1 MIKMKNKNG
10 LSVYI
15 DSLWLAVGEL
25 AVALLVFLGFLI
37 AKAAGAEVTLY
48 KAVTG
53 ALLGGAVTVANFLI
67 LSVGI
72 NRAIN
77 RFVDERGT
85 DEMDDETAEKYAK
98 EHGVAV
104 QNAMMKS
111 YMFRMLLMIGAL
123 VLAGVSGWFNV
134 IATVIPLPMYRP
146 ILYAVEFIKTK
157 VSAKRGE

>member
-1 MIKMKNKNG
+1 MKNKNG
-10 LSVYI
+10 RSVYI

-134 IATVIPLPMYRP
+134 IATVIPLLMYRP

>member
-1 MIKMKNKNG
+1 MKNKNG

-37 AKAAGAEVTLY
+37 VKAAGAEVTLY

-134 IATVIPLPMYRP
+134 IATVIPLLMYRP

>member
-1 MIKMKNKNG
+1 MKNKNG

-37 AKAAGAEVTLY
+37 AKAAGADVTLY

-134 IATVIPLPMYRP
+134 IATVIPLLMYRP

>member
-37 AKAAGAEVTLY
+37 AKAAGADVTLY

-134 IATVIPLPMYRP
+134 IATVIPLLMYRP

>member
-1 MIKMKNKNG
+1 M
-10 LSVYI
+10 
-15 DSLWLAVGEL
+15 WLAVGEL

-134 IATVIPLPMYRP
+134 IATVIPLLMYRP